1 MLHRLPRTLPLL
13 SSARTTIRTM
23 SSTAPSSPINLVSVN
38 THPDRAQRVIGSV
51 IQSVKDKYTIVH
63 AGNSTTIE
71 GVKPLLESTQ
81 PRPDILFCASM
92 VSSLVKTFSRLKPPF
107 QWTSEEQTEI
117 QQIAKNTIPGIKT
130 YAIPTGMHVK
140 AGPEGI
146 IKYLTE
152 RIDSIVNGE

>member
-1 MLHRLPRTLPLL
+1 MPNHLPRTISLRFPLRSPIRSM
-13 SSARTTIRTM
+13 SSA
-23 SSTAPSSPINLVSVN
+23 APVAPISLVSVN

-51 IQSVKDKYTIVH
+51 IQKVKDRYTIVH
-63 AGNSTTIE
+63 AGNITTIE

-92 VSSLVKTFSRLKPPF
+92 
-107 QWTSEEQTEI
+107 WTPEEQTHI
-117 QQIAKNTIPGIKT
+117 QQIAKETIPGIKT

-140 AGPEGI
+140 TGPEGI

-152 RIDSIVNGE
+152 RIDVIVAGE

>member
-13 SSARTTIRTM
+13 SSTLTTIRTM

-92 VSSLVKTFSRLKPPF
+92 
-107 QWTSEEQTEI
+107 WTPEEQTEI

-146 IKYLTE
+146 TKYLTE
-152 RIDSIVNGE
+152 RIDSIVNGK

>member
-1 MLHRLPRTLPLL
+1 MLHCLRRTLPLL

-71 GVKPLLESTQ
+71 GVKPLLESTECHVAVATR
-81 PRPDILFCASM
+81 PRNISKRLE
-92 VSSLVKTFSRLKPPF
+92 SSLPLCWP
-107 QWTSEEQTEI
+107 
-117 QQIAKNTIPGIKT
+117 
-130 YAIPTGMHVK
+130 
-140 AGPEGI
+140 
-146 IKYLTE
+146 L
-152 RIDSIVNGE
+152 

>member
-1 MLHRLPRTLPLL
+1 MVLKSFRLT
-13 SSARTTIRTM
+13 
-23 SSTAPSSPINLVSVN
+23 
-38 THPDRAQRVIGSV
+38 
-51 IQSVKDKYTIVH
+51 
-63 AGNSTTIE
+63 STTTRAS
-71 GVKPLLESTQ
+71 LEVMDPCDSE

-92 VSSLVKTFSRLKPPF
+92 
-107 QWTSEEQTEI
+107 WTPEEQTEI
-117 QQIAKNTIPGIKT
+117 QRIAKNTIPCIKT